1 MTLRSSSHFSIAAHR
16 ELCSGAARYHVL
28 GWLRV
33 ALKLTPVN
41 LHRQPATQHRRQRI
55 QTSLS
60 GKAAP
65 ARSTDSACAV
75 ERPERSLSTKPG
87 SSTSGARLA
96 FVARTRMRT
105 AACSSPGCTGSTV
118 AAPKA
123 GASACKTSARPSARQ
138 IMVSVPRG
146 RSSRAADL
154 IQTES
159 VPPGPAWASRRRA
172 SGEVLCRA
180 GSLNGG
186 FIRTR
191 ATDSGPSP
199 AAAKARA
206 GAATSRTTALTRA
219 LSPLSCA
226 FSAASRASAASTST
240 SATSMPATRSASA
253 NPAAPTPA
261 PRSTTRSLARAGEAA
276 ASRIA
281 SWPTRCPFFGCL
293 SRSLPPSAA
302 SSVTSADIGTKL
314 VSEPGILE
322 QFACIIDAAFV
333 DQDAARQDADRTLEH
348 AHVLVEHDVGNVS
361 GIEQGAH
368 RRDQHGVVGAHKL
381 APPAVVLELVVG
393 PKLAHCMPLAQ
404 PYRRSQSSPGGTA
417 CSR

>member
-1 MTLRSSSHFSIAAHR
+1 SRAPAA
-16 ELCSGAARYHVL
+16 STGAARL
-28 GWLRV
+28 
-33 ALKLTPVN
+33 PF
-41 LHRQPATQHRRQRI
+41 
-55 QTSLS
+55 
-60 GKAAP
+60 AA
-65 ARSTDSACAV
+65 
-75 ERPERSLSTKPG
+75 RPK
-87 SSTSGARLA
+87 
-96 FVARTRMRT
+96 MRT
-105 AACSSPGCTGSTV
+105 PASPPPGCTGSRV

-172 SGEVLCRA
+172 SGEALCRA

-240 SATSMPATRSASA
+240 SATSISATRSASA

-261 PRSTTRSLARAGEAA
+261 PRSTTRSPACAGHAA
-276 ASRIA
+276 ASRMA
-281 SWPTRCPFFGCL
+281 SWPTRCPPFGCL
-293 SRSLPPSAA
+293 SCNLPPSAA
-302 SSVTSADIGTKL
+302 SSVTSADIGAKL

-333 DQDAARQDADRTLEH
+333 DQDAARQDADRALEH
-348 AHVLVEHDVGNVS
+348 AHILVEHDVGNVG
-361 GIEQGAH
+361 GIEQGAY

-393 PKLAHCMPLAQ
+393 PKLVHRKPLPQ
-404 PYRRSQSSPGGTA
+404 PCR
-417 CSR
+417 